1 MDRMSDS
8 AVEPKSS
15 PLRRVLAIALSLFA
29 TGLGQVV
36 MGYPRRGVTW
46 FASSMLVYGAFVGSI
61 ATGALSLTWPL
72 FGLIVG
78 LRLAATVNTAR
89 ITISSA
95 EPRRL
100 SLALMVIGIY
110 VAGSVAGVIGTQFA
124 RAYRMPTPS
133 MYPSL
138 EVGDLFLSSHVLDK
152 PQRGQ
157 VIVFRYPPDP
167 ERSHV
172 QRVIGLPGDTVEIRR
187 GDLVLN
193 GSLIDKRPLS
203 DPCGTLQM
211 ECTIWQ
217 ETIDGNSYKIAI
229 VEEESLA
236 DPASR
241 DFGPVTVPAGQ
252 LFVLGDNRDNS
263 ADSRYWGYL
272 PIELVQANPRLIYW
286 SSGDSGVRWNR
297 ITKVVR

>member
-1 MDRMSDS
+1 
-8 AVEPKSS
+8 
-15 PLRRVLAIALSLFA
+15 
-29 TGLGQVV
+29 
-36 MGYPRRGVTW
+36 
-46 FASSMLVYGAFVGSI
+46 
-61 ATGALSLTWPL
+61 
-72 FGLIVG
+72 
-78 LRLAATVNTAR
+78 
-89 ITISSA
+89 
-95 EPRRL
+95 
-100 SLALMVIGIY
+100 
-110 VAGSVAGVIGTQFA
+110 
-124 RAYRMPTPS
+124 

-167 ERSHV
+167 ARSHV
-172 QRVIGLPGDTVEIRR
+172 QRVVGLPGDTVEIRR

-193 GSLIDKRPLS
+193 GSLIDKRLLS

-272 PIELVQANPRLIYW
+272 PIELVQANPRFIYW
-286 SSGDSGVRWNR
+286 SSGDSGIRWNR
-297 ITKVVR
+297 IAKIVK